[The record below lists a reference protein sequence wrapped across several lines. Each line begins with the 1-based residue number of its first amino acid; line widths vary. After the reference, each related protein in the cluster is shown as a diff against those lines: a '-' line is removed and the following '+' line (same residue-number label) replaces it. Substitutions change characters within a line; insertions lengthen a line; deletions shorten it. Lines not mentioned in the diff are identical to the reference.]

1 MNQFERNFIK
11 SPNYLVAYREGKTE
25 FFNFDLA
32 MENDFCNVWTGL
44 FRSRDIDY
52 PATHFR
58 VQNGDVVKSI

>member
-1 MNQFERNFIK
+1 
-11 SPNYLVAYREGKTE
+11 
-25 FFNFDLA
+25 

-44 FRSRDIDY
+44 FRSQDIDY